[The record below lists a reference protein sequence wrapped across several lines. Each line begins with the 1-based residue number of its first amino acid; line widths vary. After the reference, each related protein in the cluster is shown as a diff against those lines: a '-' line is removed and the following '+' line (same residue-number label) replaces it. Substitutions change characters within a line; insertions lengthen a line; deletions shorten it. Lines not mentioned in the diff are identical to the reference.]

1 MAILPEV
8 LMNIALEVKKA
19 KMKGEKLEPIY
30 QRGCELTRL
39 SRATLIRQ
47 LKPYLP
53 PSGRKVRS
61 DKGAN
66 QLELAELQIISAA
79 WKELRRNQYKKKML
93 PLSELLAI
101 LRANGEIK
109 AEFTDKATGEVRP
122 YSESAVSRALVNA
135 NLHPDQLLKPTP
147 AVRLRSLHPNHVWQ
161 IDPSLCVLYYLKR
174 DHNQKKNGL
183 QVMEAERFYKNKP
196 ANVASVESD
205 RVWRYVVT
213 DHTSGTIYVEYVYG
227 GETSENL
234 CNTFI
239 NAMQRKSRNDEPFC
253 GVPKLVMLDP
263 GSANKSEMMKHLC
276 YQLGIKLQINE
287 PGNPR
292 AKGQVEKANDIVE
305 RRFESLL
312 RFKSVANLDELN
324 ERAHEWMRSFNATQ
338 KHSRHGMSRYKMWL
352 HITKEQLVLAPPIA
366 LCRELMI
373 SKLTERT
380 VDGQLQVKFEGRVYD
395 VSGVPNLNVGDKLR
409 LGKNPYRPN
418 CIQVE
423 CFEQVFDENNEMHL
437 KPYWFVVDPIETDKF
452 GLDVNAAVIGESYKS
467 HAKTELER
475 NRETVERLAYGATDD
490 DGVKA
495 AKKANKPLFDGRI
508 DPFKTID
515 ERPDVVFIPKKGQ
528 EHELTTNAR
537 RVEQKP
543 VCLVEFAKS
552 GKQRWGANWTGE
564 CYGWVNG
571 RYPQG
576 VPVDEAER
584 LLGLDFPDFKA
595 EFVAPDP
602 TTNHLQ
608 LLAA

>member
-8 LMNIALEVKKA
+8 LMNIALDVKRAKA
-19 KMKGEKLEPIY
+19 RGDKLEPIY
-30 QRGCELTRL
+30 QRGCELTKL

-66 QLELAELQIISAA
+66 QLELAELKTISAA
-79 WKELRRNQYKKKML
+79 WLENRRNQYKKRML
-93 PLSELLAI
+93 PLDELLAM

-109 AEFTDKATGEVRP
+109 AEFVDKATGEIRP
-122 YSESAVSRALVNA
+122 YSESAVSRALINA
-135 NLHPDQLLKPTP
+135 RLHPDQLLKPKP
-147 AVRLRSLHPNHVWQ
+147 AIRMRSLHPNHCWQ

-174 DHNQKKNGL
+174 DHKQTENGL
-183 QVMEAERFYKNKP
+183 QVMEAKRFYKNKP

-205 RVWRYVVT
+205 RVWRYVIT
-213 DHTSGTIYVEYVYG
+213 DHTSGVIYVEYVYG

-239 NAMQRKSRNDEPFC
+239 NAIQRKPHGDEPFC
-253 GVPKLVMLDP
+253 GVPKMVMLDP
-263 GSANKSEMMKHLC
+263 GSANTSKMFDNLC
-276 YQLGIKLQINE
+276 YQLGVKLQINE

-292 AKGQVEKANDIVE
+292 AKGQVEKGNDIVE
-305 RRFESLL
+305 RQFESRL

-324 ERAHEWMRSFNATQ
+324 ERAHEWMRAFNATK
-338 KHSRHGMSRYKMWL
+338 KHSRHGMPRYKAWL
-352 HITKEQLVLAPPIA
+352 HITKEQLVLAPSLDI
-366 LCRELMI
+366 CRELMV
-373 SKLTERT
+373 SKLVERQ
-380 VDGQLQVKFEGRVYD
+380 VDGQLQVKFEGLTYD

-423 CFEQVFDENNEMHL
+423 CFEQVFDENNEMSL
-437 KPYWFVVDPIETDKF
+437 KPYWFVVEPIETDKF

-467 HAKTELER
+467 HAKTTLET

-515 ERPDVVFIPKKGQ
+515 ERPDVMFIPKRGQ

-543 VCLVEFAKS
+543 VGLVECAKQLKTRFPQWNGKHYKQLATHFAD
-552 GKQRWGANWTGE
+552 
-564 CYGWVNG
+564 
-571 RYPQG
+571 G
-576 VPVDEAER
+576 VPAELLETWLQDEKLPEI
-584 LLGLDFPDFKA
+584 LNPETKILKL
-595 EFVAPDP
+595 
-602 TTNHLQ
+602 N
-608 LLAA
+608 AA